1 MTVDRRRI
9 LQLAAA
15 AALLPASLR
24 RARAQAYPGRPVRWV
39 VGYAAAG
46 ATDILARLM
55 GQWLSDRLGQ
65 PFIVEN
71 RPGAASNVAT
81 EAVVRSAPDGYTL
94 LMASAA
100 NAISATLYDRL
111 PYDFIRDIAPIAGIA
126 RVANVMLAHPS
137 LPAASVPELIAY
149 AKANPGRISMAS
161 AGIGSPQHLAG
172 ELFKMMAGVDMLHV
186 PYRGGGPALTDLLG
200 GQVQV
205 SFSTTVSSAGYIKA
219 GKLRALAVTTAV
231 RSEALPDVPVMADFV
246 PGYEASTWY
255 GIAAPKG
262 TAPEVIGLLN
272 TEANAALA
280 DARFKARLADLGGTG
295 LAGSPADFAGLIA
308 EETEKWGRVVKFA
321 GAKA

>member
-1 MTVDRRRI
+1 
-9 LQLAAA
+9 
-15 AALLPASLR
+15 
-24 RARAQAYPGRPVRWV
+24 
-39 VGYAAAG
+39 
-46 ATDILARLM
+46 
-55 GQWLSDRLGQ
+55 
-65 PFIVEN
+65 
-71 RPGAASNVAT
+71 
-81 EAVVRSAPDGYTL
+81 
-94 LMASAA
+94 MASAA

-231 RSEALPDVPVMADFV
+231 RSEALPDVPVMADYV

-262 TAPEVIGLLN
+262 TPPDVIGRLN
-272 TEANAALA
+272 REANAALA

-308 EETEKWGRVVKFA
+308 GETEKWGRVVKFA
-321 GAKA
+321 GVKA